1 MRLKTARYF
10 FYYMKRFNTREE
22 AERYVD
28 TLPLLTL
35 RDMLIECLAEPE
47 PLRLKPIAISEEE
60 FRAHF
65 RLTGVRED
73 GKLETRGRP
82 RKEK

>member
-1 MRLKTARYF
+1 
-10 FYYMKRFNTREE
+10 MKRFRTREE

-35 RDMLIECLAEPE
+35 REALIELLMEPE
-47 PLRLKPIAISEEE
+47 EKFKPIAISEED

-65 RLTGVRED
+65 RITGIRED
-73 GKLETRGRP
+73 GKTETRGRP
-82 RKEK
+82 RKNKE

>member
-1 MRLKTARYF
+1 MRQ
-10 FYYMKRFNTREE
+10 RFKTREE

-28 TLPLLTL
+28 TLPLLAL
-35 RDMLIECLAEPE
+35 RDMLIEILCEPE
-47 PLRLKPIAISEEE
+47 PLRQKPIAISEEE

-73 GKLETRGRP
+73 GKFETRGRP